1 MRSLLPR
8 LGRLVVVL
16 FLVTLFASLLVSFLP
31 GDPAA
36 VVAPFASDQQRA
48 EIADELGISD
58 PLPVRYV
65 HWLGD
70 FVTGDL
76 GKTYSGPT
84 SSTEVSTQVG
94 DALPVSL
101 TLMVYAQIM
110 ALALAIP
117 LGVIAAYKA
126 GGWVDRVVSSSLF
139 LFLALPAFVL
149 GFMLSYYVRLKM
161 GLFRTRGGYV
171 AFWEDP
177 ATNLQF
183 MFLPALSLALG
194 QVAVYARLLRTDMI
208 ATLQQD
214 FITMARAKGLS
225 TQRILWRHALR
236 PSSIT
241 LLTAAGLNVGTLI
254 GGALVIEVVFQLPG
268 MGLLAQTA
276 IGGRQLVAVQS
287 IVAIFALLYVLV
299 NVVVD
304 LGYTVIDPRI
314 RRG

>member
-1 MRSLLPR
+1 MKTLLPR

-58 PLPVRYV
+58 PLPVRYLN
-65 HWLGD
+65 WLGG

-84 SSTEVSTQVG
+84 SSTEVSTQVA

-101 TLMVYAQIM
+101 TLMVYAQII
-110 ALALAIP
+110 ALGLAIP
-117 LGVIAAYKA
+117 LGVAAAYRA
-126 GGWVDRVVSSSLF
+126 GGWLDRVISSSSF

-149 GFMLSYYVRLKM
+149 GFMLSYYVRFKM
-161 GLFRTRGGYV
+161 GPFRTRGGYV
-171 AFWEDP
+171 ALWEDP
-177 ATNLQF
+177 VTNFQF
-183 MFLPALSLALG
+183 MFLPAVSLALG
-194 QVAVYARLLRTDMI
+194 QVAIYARLLRADMI

-214 FITMARAKGLS
+214 FITMARAKGIS

-241 LLTAAGLNVGTLI
+241 LLTAAGLNIGTLI

-268 MGLLAQTA
+268 MGLLAASA

-287 IVAIFALLYVLV
+287 IVAIFAVLYVAV
-299 NVVVD
+299 NVFVD
-304 LGYTVIDPRI
+304 LAYTLVDPRI
-314 RRG
+314 RRA

>member
-65 HWLGD
+65 NWLGG
-70 FVTGDL
+70 FVTRDL

-84 SSTEVSTQVG
+84 SSTEVSTQVA
-94 DALPVSL
+94 DPLPVSL
-101 TLMVYAQIM
+101 TLMVYAQII
-110 ALALAIP
+110 ALGLATP
-117 LGVIAAYKA
+117 LGVAAAYRA
-126 GGWVDRVVSSSLF
+126 GGWLDRVISSSSF

-149 GFMLSYYVRLKM
+149 GFMLSYYVRFKM

-171 AFWEDP
+171 PLWEDP
-177 ATNLQF
+177 VTNFQF
-183 MFLPALSLALG
+183 MFLPAVSLALG
-194 QVAVYARLLRTDMI
+194 QVAIYARLLRADMI

-214 FITMARAKGLS
+214 FITMARAKGIS

-241 LLTAAGLNVGTLI
+241 LLTAAGLNIGTLI

-268 MGLLAQTA
+268 MGLLAASA

-287 IVAIFALLYVLV
+287 IVAIFAVLYVAV
-299 NVVVD
+299 NVFVD
-304 LGYTVIDPRI
+304 LAYTVVDPRI
-314 RRG
+314 RRA

>member
-65 HWLGD
+65 NWLGG

-84 SSTEVSTQVG
+84 SSTEVSTQVA

-101 TLMVYAQIM
+101 TLMVYAQII
-110 ALALAIP
+110 ALGLAIP
-117 LGVIAAYKA
+117 LGVAAAYRA
-126 GGWVDRVVSSSLF
+126 GGWLDRVISSSSF

-149 GFMLSYYVRLKM
+149 GFMLSYYVRFKM

-171 AFWEDP
+171 PLWEDP
-177 ATNLQF
+177 VTNFQF
-183 MFLPALSLALG
+183 MFLPAVSLALG
-194 QVAVYARLLRTDMI
+194 QVAIYARLLRADMI

-214 FITMARAKGLS
+214 FITMARAKGIS
-225 TQRILWRHALR
+225 TQRILWIFYLR
-236 PSSIT
+236 LS
-241 LLTAAGLNVGTLI
+241 GVRNW
-254 GGALVIEVVFQLPG
+254 
-268 MGLLAQTA
+268 
-276 IGGRQLVAVQS
+276 
-287 IVAIFALLYVLV
+287 
-299 NVVVD
+299 
-304 LGYTVIDPRI
+304 
-314 RRG
+314 

>member
-65 HWLGD
+65 NWLGG

-84 SSTEVSTQVG
+84 SSTEVSTQVA

-101 TLMVYAQIM
+101 TLMVYAQII
-110 ALALAIP
+110 ALGLAIP
-117 LGVIAAYKA
+117 LGVAAAYRA
-126 GGWVDRVVSSSLF
+126 GGWLDRVISSSSF

-149 GFMLSYYVRLKM
+149 GFMLSYYVRFKM

-171 AFWEDP
+171 PLWEDP
-177 ATNLQF
+177 VTNFQF
-183 MFLPALSLALG
+183 MFLPAVSLALG
-194 QVAVYARLLRTDMI
+194 QVAIYARLI

-214 FITMARAKGLS
+214 FITMARAKGIS

-241 LLTAAGLNVGTLI
+241 LLTAAGLNIGTLI

-268 MGLLAQTA
+268 MGLLAASA

-287 IVAIFALLYVLV
+287 IVAIFAVLYVAV
-299 NVVVD
+299 NVFVD
-304 LGYTVIDPRI
+304 LAYTVVDPRI
-314 RRG
+314 RRA

>member
-65 HWLGD
+65 NWLGG

-84 SSTEVSTQVG
+84 SSTEVSTQVA

-101 TLMVYAQIM
+101 TLMVYAQII
-110 ALALAIP
+110 ALGLAIP
-117 LGVIAAYKA
+117 LGVAAAYRA
-126 GGWVDRVVSSSLF
+126 GGWLDRVISSISF
-139 LFLALPAFVL
+139 LFLALPAFL
-149 GFMLSYYVRLKM
+149 LCFMLSYSVRFKM
-161 GLFRTRGGYV
+161 GLFRTRGVYV
-171 AFWEDP
+171 PLWEDP
-177 ATNLQF
+177 VTNFQF
-183 MFLPALSLALG
+183 MFLPAVSLALG
-194 QVAVYARLLRTDMI
+194 QVAIYARLLRADMI

-214 FITMARAKGLS
+214 FITMARAKGIS

-241 LLTAAGLNVGTLI
+241 LLTAAGLNIGTLI

-268 MGLLAQTA
+268 MGLLAASA

-287 IVAIFALLYVLV
+287 IVAIFAVLYVAV
-299 NVVVD
+299 NVFVD
-304 LGYTVIDPRI
+304 LAYTVVDPRI
-314 RRG
+314 RRA

>member
-1 MRSLLPR
+1 M
-8 LGRLVVVL
+8 VL

-36 VVAPFASDQQRA
+36 VVAPFASDEQRA
-48 EIADELGISD
+48 EIADDLGISD

-149 GFMLSYYVRLKM
+149 GFMLSYYV
-161 GLFRTRGGYV
+161 

-177 ATNLQF
+177 ATNLQATS
-183 MFLPALSLALG
+183 LPALSLALG

>member
-1 MRSLLPR
+1 M
-8 LGRLVVVL
+8 
-16 FLVTLFASLLVSFLP
+16 
-31 GDPAA
+31 
-36 VVAPFASDQQRA
+36 
-48 EIADELGISD
+48 
-58 PLPVRYV
+58 RYV